1 MRELK
6 FDISRSNY
14 KIKLTNG
21 GEMSVRLRETQ
32 DDRDPEIVKSSL
44 DSYKSVLLLNVK
56 GANKYVRNIIRIL
69 ENGKEKDNYVQIK
82 RLLDNVISFINK

>member
-1 MRELK
+1 
-6 FDISRSNY
+6 
-14 KIKLTNG
+14 
-21 GEMSVRLRETQ
+21 MSVRLRETQ